1 MDPDG
6 ERLRYG
12 LVMTRTAPRSALFLP
27 LLLLCSAAPAAAQSA
42 QDPPAEGQTPLQEEE
57 VQSPAPAEPSERA
70 DPPVREA
77 PAERPVRSTPPPA
90 DFPATG
96 SSVPPAV
103 IIEQV
108 PVPVPMPAPVP
119 VDPLLTVNGVEELPA
134 VDPYN
139 QVEVYPEIVT
149 REDEGG
155 GLAWP
160 LIVAAILLVLGAI
173 AFLLARG
180 PRRRRAAVVERTV
193 EEPVV
198 IAPVAAPI
206 APAGRPR
213 IDLRMRPLRAGV
225 EGEGAR
231 IEFELTVLNEGPIE
245 AEDVRVFT
253 WMTAAAGHD
262 ATRALMP
269 PPGHVGTPPVALAA
283 GEARTLQAS
292 VALPRSEL
300 HGASLLPAVVVD
312 IRYRLPGGRDG
323 RTAAAFSVGLP
334 AGDEL
339 GPFPLDGGAGLH
351 QGVIALPLGEPVKT

>member
-12 LVMTRTAPRSALFLP
+12 LVMTAPAPRFA
-27 LLLLCSAAPAAAQSA
+27 LLLSFLLLGAAAPVAGQSA
-42 QDPPAEGQTPLQEEE
+42 QDPPAEGSTPVQEEE
-57 VQSPAPAEPSERA
+57 VQSPDPVQPDERD
-70 DPPVREA
+70 DPPARET
-77 PAERPVRSTPPPA
+77 PTERPSRSTPPPA
-90 DFPATG
+90 DFPSTAAPA
-96 SSVPPAV
+96 PPAV
-103 IIEQV
+103 IVEQV
-108 PVPVPMPAPVP
+108 PVPVPMPGPLP
-119 VDPLLTVNGVEELPA
+119 VDPLLNTVEELP
-134 VDPYN
+134 VGDPYN
-139 QVEVYPEIVT
+139 NQLEVYPEIVT
-149 REDEGG
+149 TEDEGG

-160 LIVAAILLVLGAI
+160 LIIAAILLVLGAI

-180 PRRRRAAVVERTV
+180 PRRRATVVERAV
-193 EEPVV
+193 EEPAFVP
-198 IAPVAAPI
+198 PVAAAPI

-253 WMTAAAGHD
+253 WMTATAGHD
-262 ATRALMP
+262 ATRALLP
-269 PPGHVGTPPVALAA
+269 PPGHVGTPPVTLAA

-292 VALPRSEL
+292 VALPRNEL
-300 HGASLLPAVVVD
+300 HGSSLLPAVVVD

-339 GPFPLDGGAGLH
+339 GPFPLDGTGLH
-351 QGVIALPLGEPVKT
+351 QGVIALPLGEAVKT